1 MFTSR
6 SHSRGPKAAGFKA
19 TGFTL
24 TEILCV
30 VVILGIASAVILPQL
45 GGRGDLKAG
54 AAARVVMADLMF
66 AQNRA
71 ISRQTPQYV
80 VFDVAAK
87 KYRLQDGSPMAT
99 ITHPVNQKPY
109 EITFGTG
116 GDNGLTDVTLTSAEI
131 DAGATLAFDELGAPY
146 SYDTTLG
153 LTPLTTGTIKVTC
166 EGFEITISIEPS
178 TGELTVTTP

>member
-6 SHSRGPKAAGFKA
+6 SHSR
-19 TGFTL
+19 GFTL

-30 VVILGIASAVILPQL
+30 VVILGIASAIILPQM

-71 ISRQTPQYV
+71 ISRQTPQYI

-87 KYRLQDGSPMAT
+87 KYTLQDGSPLAT

-109 EITFGTG
+109 EITFGSG
-116 GDNGLTDVTLTSAEI
+116 GDNGLEETTLVSAEI
-131 DAGATLAFDELGAPY
+131 DSTSILAFDELGAPH
-146 SYDTTLG
+146 SYDSTLG
-153 LTPLTTGTIKVTC
+153 MVPLTTGTIKVSC
-166 EGFEITISIEPS
+166 ESFVLTINIEPS
-178 TGELTVTTP
+178 TGELSVTTP

>member
-6 SHSRGPKAAGFKA
+6 SQPR
-19 TGFTL
+19 GFTL

-30 VVILGIASAVILPQL
+30 VVILGIVSAVILPQL
-45 GGRGDLKAG
+45 GSRGDLKAG

-80 VFDVAAK
+80 VFDIAEK

-109 EITFGTG
+109 EITFGSG
-116 GDNGLTDVTLTSAEI
+116 GDQGLQDVTLVSA
-131 DAGATLAFDELGAPY
+131 DFDGSATLAFDELGAPY
-146 SYDTTLG
+146 AYDSTLG
-153 LTPLTTGTIKVTC
+153 MVPLATGTIKVSC

-178 TGELTVTTP
+178 TGELTVSTP

>member
-1 MFTSR
+1 MVTSR
-6 SHSRGPKAAGFKA
+6 FQFR
-19 TGFTL
+19 GFTL

-30 VVILGIASAVILPQL
+30 VVILGIASAIILPQL
-45 GGRGDLKAG
+45 GTRADLKAG
-54 AAARVVMADLMF
+54 SAARVVMADLMF

-87 KYRLQDGSPMAT
+87 KYCLQDGSPLAT
-99 ITHPVNQKPY
+99 LTHPVNQKPY

-116 GDNGLTDVTLTSAEI
+116 GDNGLQDTTLASAEF
-131 DAGATLAFDELGAPY
+131 DGGMTLAFDELGAPY
-146 SYDTTLG
+146 SYDAVLG
-153 LTPLTTGTIKVTC
+153 LTPLSSGAIKVSC
-166 EGFEITISIEPS
+166 EGYEITITIEPS